1 MNYKCVLQQ
10 RDTCVF
16 SLLLYFSHVVA
27 HLKGREMFLLGS
39 GTGFPFMSVF
49 DIRDMLRPYELH
61 DSLQEA
67 TFAHSR
73 DPQQRSTAETNNS
86 LA

>member
-1 MNYKCVLQQ
+1 
-10 RDTCVF
+10 
-16 SLLLYFSHVVA
+16 
-27 HLKGREMFLLGS
+27 MFLLGS